1 MVTKVNFI
9 DRLLARIDR
18 LDRQSIQNYISALV
32 SDRQKMERVLDEVGQ
47 GVILLSPEGAV
58 KFANRSALL
67 WLGFGRVPK
76 DHFQIGE
83 LAADPLVREFI
94 AKCLKK
100 PFENASSEFRVL
112 SPREMFLRLHW
123 VPLPTEEE
131 DEILLKIENLTQ
143 DRNVHDE
150 EARFQR
156 IEGLVRL
163 ASGIAHEIGNPL
175 NAIQIHLQ
183 LLKQEIS
190 RWPKEQQRAFE
201 KFAGVLS
208 SETKRLDQI
217 VRSFLK
223 ATRHPPLRFR
233 LGSLNESIE
242 EVANFL
248 RPEMKKQKVAPKL
261 LLDKNLPRFLFDES
275 RLHEAFVN
283 LIKNGVE
290 AMPRGGTL
298 TVSTV
303 LKDKACII
311 QVADEGEGI
320 NEKDLPHIFEAYYTT
335 KPEGSGL
342 GLSQVYQAV
351 HDHGGRIDVKSKPK
365 KGTVFTLILPVRQER
380 LSLPQPKENG
390 EGRKK
395 L

>member
-1 MVTKVNFI
+1 MVTKIDFI

-18 LDRQSIQNYISALV
+18 LDRQSIQNHISALV
-32 SDRQKMERVLDEVGQ
+32 SDRRKMERVLDEVDE
-47 GVILLSPEGAV
+47 GVILLSPEGIV
-58 KFANRSALL
+58 KFSNRNALL
-67 WLGFGRVPK
+67 WLGFERVTK
-76 DHFQIGE
+76 DRFQIGG
-83 LAADPLVREFI
+83 LPTDPWVREFI

-112 SPREMFLRLHW
+112 SPREMFLRFHW
-123 VPLPTEEE
+123 APLQTEEE

-143 DRNVHDE
+143 ERSVHDE
-150 EARFQR
+150 KARFQR

-190 RWPKEQQRAFE
+190 RWPKQQQRAFE
-201 KFAGVLS
+201 KFADVLS
-208 SETKRLDQI
+208 SETKRLDEI

-233 LGSLNESIE
+233 IGSLNEVIRD
-242 EVANFL
+242 VVDFL
-248 RPEMKKQKVAPKL
+248 RPEMKKQKIEPKL
-261 LLDKNLPRFLFDES
+261 LLDENLPRFLFDEN
-275 RLHEAFVN
+275 RLHEAFLN

-290 AMPRGGTL
+290 AMPKSGTL
-298 TVSTV
+298 TISTV
-303 LKDKACII
+303 LKDKLCLVR
-311 QVADEGEGI
+311 VADEGEGI
-320 NEKDLPHIFEAYYTT
+320 YEKDLPHIFEAYYTT

-351 HDHGGRIDVKSKPK
+351 HDHGGRIDVKSERK

-395 L
+395 S